1 MCPESAKALE
11 KINIST
17 SCAELLSAVKT
28 FRRGRSAGIWAM
40 YENEAASAVS
50 MIGKTF
56 DTIAQH
62 WALSA
67 LRLDNEPESKEG
79 F

>member
-17 SCAELLSAVKT
+17 SCAELHSAVMS

-40 YENEAASAVS
+40 YENEAANAVS
-50 MIGKTF
+50 LIGKTF
-56 DTIAQH
+56 DTLAQH

-67 LRLDNEPESKEG
+67 LRLDDEPVGKEG